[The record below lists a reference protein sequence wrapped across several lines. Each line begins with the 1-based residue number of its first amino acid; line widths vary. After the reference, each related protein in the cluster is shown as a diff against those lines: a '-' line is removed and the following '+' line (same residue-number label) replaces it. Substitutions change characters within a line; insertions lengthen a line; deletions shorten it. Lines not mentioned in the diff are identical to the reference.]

1 MTHKSDYEN
10 TIYPIKIHKNKQY
23 NDTKIKYEEE
33 EEVPSM
39 RKKKSIW

>member
-1 MTHKSDYEN
+1 MITQYNLSKY
-10 TIYPIKIHKNKQY
+10 IKINNIMAKK
-23 NDTKIKYEEE
+23 KYEEE